1 MLRAFR
7 LLFRASIAA
16 AMNDLKFAL
25 RQFEK
30 SPGFAATVI
39 LTISLGIGAN
49 TAIFTLVH
57 AILLQSLPVSHP
69 ASLYRIGDLD
79 DCCINGGF
87 INDNGDFDLFSYDL
101 YRQFQDTTPEFEQ
114 LAAFQSGQNVTN
126 VRVGNSAIAERTEY
140 VSGNYF
146 STFGLGAY
154 AGRLL
159 QPTDD
164 VPGAAP
170 VAVLS
175 YAGWQASHSGDR
187 NVIGSTFF
195 VQSHPVTIVGIAPP
209 GFFGDRVDDTPPAL
223 WIPLNAEPIL
233 NGETSIL
240 KQAGSN
246 WLYIL
251 GRLKPGVSTVA
262 LQSKISA
269 NLRRWLATQPMYT
282 TNGNDKEIPKQHVVI
297 TPAGGGIQNLQQQAG
312 DGLRLLT
319 WISALV
325 LLVACANIANLLLAR
340 GTSRR
345 AETSIRTALGAAR
358 PALIRQMVME
368 SVILAVAGGVIG
380 IAIAYLGAHTILSLA
395 FPDATQLPIHASPSP
410 VVLGFAFL
418 LSLITGMVFGIVPAW
433 ISSHSDPAEALR
445 GLNRSTGDRARLP
458 QKAFIVLQAAVS
470 LVLLVGAGL
479 MTKTLRNLEQQ
490 NFGIV
495 TRNRYVIHIDP
506 MGAGYNANT
515 VRAFDQRVEQEFSAL
530 PGVKSVGIALYS
542 TLEGNNW
549 GEGVYVLGHPAP
561 GPEEHNGSS
570 WDRISPHFLET
581 VGQPVLRGRGLSEQ
595 DTATSQWVA
604 VVNQT
609 FVKKFF
615 PKEDPIGRHFG
626 NEDQKYAGDYEIVG
640 IVADAKY
647 NNPRGEFRPMYFRPL
662 TQFNQSFK
670 EQQMEIA
677 ETASLF
683 PNSITVQ
690 FVGDAG
696 TLQSMARRTLTNIN
710 PDLTLVSFKSLDY
723 QVADNFNGERLV
735 ARLTGL
741 FGLLALVLASVGL
754 YGITAYS
761 VARRTGEIGVRMAL
775 GANRTNVVIMV
786 LRTALLLVGVGLA
799 LGIPIALL
807 GGRLMRSEL
816 YGVHAYDPLTIF
828 IAVVALGV
836 SAAVAGFIPARR
848 AASIEP
854 MKALRVE

>member
-1 MLRAFR
+1 
-7 LLFRASIAA
+7 
-16 AMNDLKFAL
+16 MNDLKCAL
-25 RQFEK
+25 RQFQK
-30 SPGFAATVI
+30 PPGFAATVI

-57 AILLQSLPVSHP
+57 AVLLQSLPVSRP

-79 DCCINGGF
+79 DCCVNGGYE
-87 INDNGDFDLFSYDL
+87 NDNGDFDLFSYDL
-101 YRQFQDTTPEFEQ
+101 YRHFQDTTSEFEQ
-114 LAAFQSGQNVTN
+114 LAAFQSGQNLMN
-126 VRVGNSAIAERTEY
+126 VRVGNTAAKAERTEY

-159 QPTDD
+159 QPSDD

-175 YAGWQASHSGDR
+175 YAGWQASHAGDR
-187 NVIGSTFF
+187 NLIGSTVF
-195 VQSHPVTIVGIAPP
+195 VQSHPVTVVGIAPP
-209 GFFGDRVDDTPPAL
+209 GFFGDRINDSPPAL

-233 NGETSIL
+233 EGETSIL
-240 KQAGSN
+240 KQSGSN
-246 WLYIL
+246 WLYVL
-251 GRLKPGVSTVA
+251 GRLKPGVSTVG

-269 NLRRWLATQPMYT
+269 ALRQWLATQPIYT
-282 TNGNDKEIPKQHVVI
+282 TNGNDKELPKQHVVI
-297 TPAGGGIQNLQQQAG
+297 TPAGGGIQNLQQEAG
-312 DGLRLLT
+312 DGLHLLT

-345 AETSIRTALGAAR
+345 AEISIRAALGAAR
-358 PALIRQMVME
+358 SVLIRQMLME

-380 IAIAYLGAHTILSLA
+380 IAIAYLGARTILNLA

-418 LSLITGMVFGIVPAW
+418 LSLITGIVFGIVPAW

-445 GLNRSTGDRARLP
+445 GLNRSTGDRAHLS
-458 QKAFIVLQAAVS
+458 QKTLIVLQAAVS

-479 MTKTLRNLEQQ
+479 MTKTLRNLERQ

-495 TRNRYVIHIDP
+495 TANRYVIHIDP
-506 MGAGYNANT
+506 MGAGYKVNT
-515 VRAFDQRVEQEFSAL
+515 IAAFNQRLEQEFSAL
-530 PGVKSVGIALYS
+530 PGVQSVGVALYS

-549 GEGVYVLGHPAP
+549 GEGVYVQGHPAP
-561 GPEEHNGSS
+561 GPGEHNGSS
-570 WDRISPHFLET
+570 WDRVSPHFFET
-581 VGQPVLRGRGLSEQ
+581 IGQPVLRGRGLTEQ
-595 DTATSQWVA
+595 DTATSQSVA
-604 VVNQT
+604 VVNQA
-609 FVKKFF
+609 FVKRFF

-626 NEDQKYAGDYEIVG
+626 NMDQKYAGDYEIVG
-640 IVADAKY
+640 VVADAKY

-662 TQFNQSFK
+662 TQFNQTFQ
-670 EQQMEIA
+670 EQQMAIA
-677 ETASLF
+677 ESRSLF
-683 PNSITVQ
+683 PNSLTVQ
-690 FVGDAG
+690 FVGDAAA
-696 TLQSMARRTLTNIN
+696 LESMARRTLANIN
-710 PDLTLVSFKSLDY
+710 PDLTMVSFKSLDY
-723 QVADNFNGERLV
+723 QVADNFNGERLI

-775 GANRTNVVIMV
+775 GANRTNVVIMI
-786 LRTALLLVGVGLA
+786 LRTALMLVGVGLA
-799 LGIPIALL
+799 LGVPIALL
-807 GGRLMRSEL
+807 GGRLMRSQL
-816 YGVHAYDPLTIF
+816 YGVHAHDPLTLF
-828 IAVVALGV
+828 IAVVALGA
-836 SAAVAGFIPARR
+836 SAAVAGFFPARR

-854 MKALRVE
+854 MKALRIE

>member
-1 MLRAFR
+1 MK
-7 LLFRASIAA
+7 
-16 AMNDLKFAL
+16 DLKFAL
-25 RQFEK
+25 RQFQK

-39 LTISLGIGAN
+39 LTIALGIGAN

-57 AILLQSLPVSHP
+57 AVLLQSLPVPHP

-79 DCCINGGF
+79 DCCVNGGYE
-87 INDNGDFDLFSYDL
+87 NDNGDFDLFSYDL
-101 YRQFQDTTPEFEQ
+101 YRHFQDTTPEFEQ
-114 LAAFQSGQNVTN
+114 LAAFESGQNLMN
-126 VRVGNSAIAERTEY
+126 VRVGNTAAKAERTEY

-159 QPTDD
+159 QPSDD

-175 YAGWQASHSGDR
+175 YAGWRASHAGDR

-195 VQSHPVTIVGIAPP
+195 VQSHAVTIVGIAPP
-209 GFFGDRVDDTPPAL
+209 RFFGDRINDSPPSL

-233 NGETSIL
+233 EGETSIL
-240 KQAGSN
+240 KQSDSN
-246 WLYIL
+246 WLYVL

-262 LQSKISA
+262 LESKISA
-269 NLRRWLATQPMYT
+269 TLRQWLATQPIYT

-297 TPAGGGIQNLQQQAG
+297 TPAGGGIQNLQQEAG
-312 DGLRLLT
+312 DGLHLLT

-345 AETSIRTALGAAR
+345 AEISIRTALGAAR
-358 PALIRQMVME
+358 SVLIRQMLTE
-368 SVILAVAGGVIG
+368 SLILAVAGGVIG
-380 IAIAYLGAHTILSLA
+380 IAIAYLGARTILNLA
-395 FPDATQLPIHASPSP
+395 FPDATQLPIQASPSP

-418 LSLITGMVFGIVPAW
+418 LSLITGIAFGIVPAW

-445 GLNRSTGDRARLP
+445 GLNRSTGDRAHLS
-458 QKAFIVLQAAVS
+458 QKTLIVLQAAVS

-495 TRNRYVIHIDP
+495 TANRYVIHIDP
-506 MGAGYNANT
+506 MGAGYNVNT
-515 VRAFDQRVEQEFSAL
+515 VGSFNQRLEQEFPAL

-549 GEGVYVLGHPAP
+549 GEGVYVQGHPAP
-561 GPEEHNGSS
+561 GPGEHNGSS
-570 WDRISPHFLET
+570 WDRVSPHFFET
-581 VGQPVLRGRGLSEQ
+581 IGQPVLRGRGLTEQ
-595 DTATSQWVA
+595 DTATSQRVA
-604 VVNQT
+604 VVNQA

-626 NEDQKYAGDYEIVG
+626 NMDQKYAGDYEIVG

-662 TQFNQSFK
+662 TQFNQTFK
-670 EQQMEIA
+670 EQQMAISESR
-677 ETASLF
+677 SLF

-690 FVGDAG
+690 FVGDAAA
-696 TLQSMARRTLTNIN
+696 LESMARRTLANIN
-710 PDLTLVSFKSLDY
+710 PDLTMVTFKSLDY
-723 QVADNFNGERLV
+723 QVADNFNGERLI

-761 VARRTGEIGVRMAL
+761 VARRSGEIGVRMAL
-775 GANRTNVVIMV
+775 GANRTKVVIMV
-786 LRTALLLVGVGLA
+786 LRTALRLVGVGLA

-807 GGRLMRSEL
+807 GGRLMRSQL
-816 YGVHAYDPLTIF
+816 YGVHAYDPFTLF
-828 IAVVALGV
+828 IALVALGA

-854 MKALRVE
+854 MQALRIE